1 MKNRTAILW
10 LLAFTPLVGLPQNLV
25 WTKTLNLADSLD
37 ALTVGQDGSVA
48 IAAGSAPIL
57 WYDRAGVLIGTPTNS
72 NDTARQIEYLT
83 KDTLITI
90 TCTGASNDVFHL
102 EEDSSV
108 TRTTIPD
115 LYHIGMFTRPSVHPF
130 NYPYFI
136 QYSGAYTN
144 FQVQLFDLTSPSA
157 PRIVG
162 DAVIGIHGKNL
173 QIKWKTV
180 LCGKYIVQTSTDL
193 TNWTDYTGV
202 LDGTGSSIV
211 VNVPIDEKSD
221 SIFARVLKL

>member
-1 MKNRTAILW
+1 MKNRKAILW
-10 LLAFTPLVGLPQNLV
+10 LLAFMPLVGLPQNLV
-25 WTKTLNLADSLD
+25 WTNTLNLAEPLN

-48 IAAGSAPIL
+48 IAAGSTIL
-57 WYDRAGVLIGTPTNS
+57 WYDRSGALIGIPTNS
-72 NDTARQIEYLT
+72 DVAARQIEYLSR
-83 KDTLITI
+83 DTLITI

-102 EEDSSV
+102 EEDSSI

-144 FQVQLFDLTSPSA
+144 LQVQLFDLTSPSA
-157 PRIVG
+157 PKIVG
-162 DAVIGIHGKNL
+162 DALIGIHGKNL
-173 QIKWKTV
+173 QIKWKAV
-180 LCGKYIVQTSTDL
+180 LGGKYIVQTSTDL

-202 LDGTGSSIV
+202 LDGTGSSLV
-211 VNVPIDEKSD
+211 VNVPIDEKYD
-221 SIFARVLKL
+221 SLYARVVKL